1 MGDVRSQQE
10 DTILR
15 KSMLAAALWLPL
27 SILAIVA
34 ESSPLSL
41 ASAQG
46 AEGPQTGKLEQIV
59 PGHYMYS
66 SGARISGVI
75 VTSEGVVV
83 LDALSS
89 EAMAKHERQLIAS
102 TIGQPVRYLISSTF
116 HGNYSLGNVAYQ
128 DVVRIG
134 HENYRAD
141 LIDMMKMDNMPA
153 AQQAAMLPHQTFR
166 DRMTLYLGGKEIQ
179 ILHIG
184 RAHTRGDAIVFV
196 PADRIAYL
204 SEVFFDGRFPFMND
218 GYAGWINTLDIALKL
233 DADIFVPGQG
243 PSSVASNP
251 RGSKEALVRARQ
263 VLVDF
268 RDAVQG
274 EIARGATE
282 DQAAAA
288 VLLPQHQGMTGYQQQ
303 REVLVRRMYQDLKG
317 ALP

>member
-1 MGDVRSQQE
+1 M
-10 DTILR
+10 LR
-15 KSMLAAALWLPL
+15 KSVSAAAFLLPL
-27 SILAIVA
+27 NILVSVA
-34 ESSPLSL
+34 GSQPLG
-41 ASAQG
+41 AAAAQG
-46 AEGPQTGKLEQIV
+46 AEGPQTGKLEQII

-75 VTSEGVVV
+75 ATNEGVAV

-102 TIGQPVRYLISSTF
+102 TIQQPVRYLISSTF

-128 DVVRIG
+128 DVIRIG

-166 DRMTLYLGGKEIQ
+166 DRMTLYLGDKEIQ

-184 RAHTRGDAIVFV
+184 RAHTRGDSIVFV
-196 PADRIAYL
+196 PQDRIVYL

-218 GYAGWINTLDIALKL
+218 GDVDWIHALDIALNL
-233 DADIFVPGQG
+233 EADIFVPGQG

-251 RGSKEALVRARQ
+251 RASKEALLRARQ

-268 RDAVQG
+268 RDAVQR
-274 EIARGATE
+274 EVARGATE
-282 DQAAAA
+282 DQTVAT
-288 VLLPQHQGMTGYQQQ
+288 VLLPQYRGMVGYDQQ
-303 REVLVRRMYQDLKG
+303 RGVLVRRMYRDLKG
-317 ALP
+317 TLP